1 MAKKHKTKAEKQWLS
16 RVAEL
21 GCIICK
27 RPAEIHHIG
36 NGTLGKRSDHFS
48 VLPLCEIHHRTG
60 GHGVA
65 VHAGRKTWESA
76 HGTERDLLEQVKQKI
91 REQEINDW
99 GEMTNAL

>member
-1 MAKKHKTKAEKQWLS
+1 MSKRKDEQIWMS

-21 GCIICK
+21 GCIICQ

-36 NGTLGKRSDHFS
+36 NGTMGKRSDHFS

-65 VHAGRKTWESA
+65 IHEGRKTWEA
-76 HGTERDLLEQVKQKI
+76 KHGTERELLQKVHAQLHDEAI
-91 REQEINDW
+91 TDW
-99 GEMTNAL
+99 MRLIEGDEF

>member
-1 MAKKHKTKAEKQWLS
+1 MSRRKDEQTWLN

-36 NGTLGKRSDHFS
+36 NGTLGKRADNYS
-48 VLPLCEIHHRTG
+48 VIPLCCEHHRTG

-65 VHAGRKTWESA
+65 VHAGRRTWEA
-76 HGTERDLLEQVKQKI
+76 NHGTEKKLLEQVRQMI
-91 REQEINDW
+91 REQEIDSW
-99 GEMTNAL
+99 LDLIEGDEF